1 MAPFSRLL
9 VEPLKGT
16 AKPLKPQHNPER
28 HGRAAAHE
36 LRMGCARK
44 AQKMTAESLPDLLNG
59 YDEIG
64 AHLGMTE
71 RQAEHLRENDP
82 TFPTFKLGRKV
93 CALRS
98 KVDRWLA
105 DKAARASVEGGAP

>member
-1 MAPFSRLL
+1 M
-9 VEPLKGT
+9 
-16 AKPLKPQHNPER
+16 
-28 HGRAAAHE
+28 
-36 LRMGCARK
+36 K
-44 AQKMTAESLPDLLNG
+44 ADDKPDLMNG
-59 YDEIG
+59 YEEIG

-105 DKAARASVEGGAP
+105 DKAARTVVEGSANG